1 MKRKRKSVGVI
12 AFMIFVVLI
21 FVSGYALR
29 TAGYDDNP
37 FDQIS
42 FLSNWANGGEGR
54 FERDFAANS
63 NGNTN
68 FSLPSSSTDN
78 SGVSLTD
85 LSNSDNEFSLS
96 STSDLSNSDT
106 NTTAND
112 FGNNTFTPPDRGGDD
127 QNSINWSDF
136 GSVLYDF
143 WFICAVTAVFI
154 VVQRVFKFSIKQ
166 VKNRLPTMAT
176 AK

>member
-12 AFMIFVVLI
+12 AFIIFVVLI

-29 TAGYDDNP
+29 AAGYDDNP

-54 FERDFAANS
+54 FARDFAA
-63 NGNTN
+63 TN
-68 FSLPSSSTDN
+68 DGSADFSLPSSSTD
-78 SGVSLTD
+78 SSEVSLTD
-85 LSNSDNEFSLS
+85 LSNSDNQFSLS

-106 NTTAND
+106 NTTASD
-112 FGNNTFTPPDRGGDD
+112 FGNDTFAPPDRGGED
-127 QNSINWSDF
+127 QNNINWSDF

-154 VVQRVFKFSIKQ
+154 VVQRTFKFSIKQ
-166 VKNRLPTMAT
+166 VKNRLPVMAA